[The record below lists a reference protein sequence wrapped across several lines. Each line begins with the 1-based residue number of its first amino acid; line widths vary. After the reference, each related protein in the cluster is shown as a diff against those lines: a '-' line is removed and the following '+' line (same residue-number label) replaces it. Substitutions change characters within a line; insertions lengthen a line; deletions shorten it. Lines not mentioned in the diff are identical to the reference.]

1 VRQQRITLWI
11 IVAVVACAALG
22 GWAGSH
28 LGDGQGGMVIL
39 IGATCG
45 VLGSFLPGSVR
56 WVRARLDKSGT
67 RRLNV

>member
-1 VRQQRITLWI
+1 MRQQRTALWI
-11 IVAVVACAALG
+11 IVTVVACAALG

-28 LGDGQGGMVIL
+28 LGDGRGGMVVL

-45 VLGSFLPGSVR
+45 VLGSFLPGSVL
-56 WVRARLDKSGT
+56 WVRGRLAKSGT